1 MSNPEIP
8 LSVDALKPFEQGA
21 VREGELELAGMDR
34 LAPLLL
40 ETGGVATI
48 RLAFFFDDERRRV
61 IEGWIRADLVVM
73 CQRCLDAMTLPL
85 ESTFRVGV
93 VDTEAMAEQLPASL
107 EPMVAGKRD
116 LPIHELLEDELI
128 MSLPDYPA
136 HEPTDCSASS
146 ALERIN
152 QDANNGVEKARE
164 HDTDNP
170 FRVLAGLGSKGQGQD
185 GTDE

>member
-8 LSVDALKPFEQGA
+8 LSVDALTPFEQGS
-21 VREGELELAGMDR
+21 VREGKLELAGMNR

-40 ETGGVATI
+40 ETEGTAAI

-73 CQRCLDAMTLPL
+73 CQRCLDAMDLPL

-93 VDTEAMAEQLPASL
+93 VDTEAMSEQLPASL

-116 LPIHELLEDELI
+116 LSIQGLLEDELI

-136 HEPTDCSASS
+136 HDAVYCSAS
-146 ALERIN
+146 AELERIN
-152 QDANNGVEKARE
+152 RDADDGVARARE
-164 HDTDNP
+164 HNTDNP
-170 FRVLAGLGSKGQGQD
+170 FSVLAGLGSGGRGQD